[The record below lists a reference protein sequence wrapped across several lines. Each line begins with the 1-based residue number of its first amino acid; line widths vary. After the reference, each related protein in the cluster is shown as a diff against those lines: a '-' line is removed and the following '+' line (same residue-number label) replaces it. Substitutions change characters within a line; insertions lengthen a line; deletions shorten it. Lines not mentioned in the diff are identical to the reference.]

1 MGDFLGALMRKFLR
15 RVLILLAALLIMTP
29 SHAAPLPD
37 EQFQIPEPAEE
48 QMRGYYINEMAESTQ
63 NTSTFVSTWVG
74 DRIGWKS
81 NDEAPTDVV
90 ICSSSSAPDCE
101 LRIIQQFLAVLPFC
115 ESAATLTC
123 IEELYAEKDGKQL
136 AIERL
141 GTFPDRGVT
150 DFAAD
155 QSINL
160 PQGTQPIL
168 VRIKDA
174 PHSEGDLYI
183 YRGELTGTRSHR
195 DGVAKSFNYR
205 GFQAAVFAV
214 KLQEDNWGSFRK
226 GACGYLSS
234 PLKSGESYRFSAS
247 TKADTAGCT
256 YDEVSRFGPTGDKR
270 GCVSNSTT
278 QCAAPYPLPLNMK
291 FGMKVRFQLPITGW
305 LHGRIED
312 PAVQYQSTSTGG
324 SVVTMIAKP
333 TQVPVFQVWKRYSEL
348 SESLKTLLARRSY
361 ARISSWF
368 AGPGGASNED
378 LATDTKKS
386 ITRHGGETF
395 DAVEMENFL
404 AWLPFAQ
411 DKAAAF
417 PTIWAFRSMNS
428 MAQRTS
434 QQSKCLQDATSLNGL
449 VTTNS
454 TLYLDGPPDLNP
466 DTQTLDYTV
475 AAPHLTSKGD
485 VFQGTYNLVLKSSV
499 ARCLYNFTSAPISA
513 TVSVQNA
520 SGVST
525 VATTSVSESDGW
537 LRLSASGFTFSSP
550 TIKVKLSQAA
560 PAPTPTVTATPTPTP
575 TTSATSTS
583 GQAVSPASKSAKKTI
598 TCVKGASKKKVTA
611 VKPKCP
617 KGYRVLG

>member
-1 MGDFLGALMRKFLR
+1 MRKYTKVAVIAISLM
-15 RVLILLAALLIMTP
+15 LAFPQTFAST
-29 SHAAPLPD
+29 LPD
-37 EQFQIPEPAEE
+37 EQFQIPNPQEE

-63 NTSTFVSTWVG
+63 NTSTYVSTWVG
-74 DRIGWKS
+74 DRIGWVS

-101 LRIIQQFLAVLPFC
+101 LRIIQQFLAVLPYC
-115 ESAATLTC
+115 DSSATLTC
-123 IEELYAEKDGKQL
+123 IEELYAERNGEKL

-141 GTFPDRGVT
+141 GTFPERGVT

-160 PQGTQPIL
+160 PQGTQPLL

-174 PHSEGDLYI
+174 PHSQGDLYI
-183 YRGELTGTRSHR
+183 YRGELTGFRSHR
-195 DGVAKSFNYR
+195 NGVAQPFNYR

-214 KLQEDNWGSFRK
+214 KLQEDNWGTYRR
-226 GACGYLSS
+226 GACGYLPQ
-234 PLKSGESYRFSAS
+234 PLKPGESYRYSS
-247 TKADTAGCT
+247 LEKVDNTGCF

-278 QCAAPYPLPLNMK
+278 QCAAPYPLPLDMK
-291 FGMKVRFQLPITGW
+291 FGMKVRFQRPMTGW

-312 PAVQYQSTSTGG
+312 PTVQYQSTSSGG
-324 SVVTMIAKP
+324 SVVTMMAKP
-333 TQVPVFQVWKRYSEL
+333 TKVPVFQVWKRYSEL
-348 SESLKTLLARRSY
+348 NQSLKDLLARRSY

-368 AGPGGASNED
+368 AGAGGASNED

-404 AWLPFAQ
+404 AWLPLAE

-428 MAQRTS
+428 MAQRDS
-434 QQSKCLQDATSLNGL
+434 QQSRCLQDTSTLNGL

-466 DTQTLDYTV
+466 DSQTLDYKV
-475 AAPHLTSKGD
+475 AAPHLTPTGE

-499 ARCLYNFTSAPISA
+499 ARCLYNFTNAPISA

-520 SGVST
+520 SGIST
-525 VATTSVSESDGW
+525 LATTVVSEKDGW
-537 LRLSASGFTFSSP
+537 LRLNASGFTFSTP
-550 TIKVKLSQAA
+550 IIRIKLTQESA
-560 PAPTPTVTATPTPTP
+560 PSEATTTPQ
-575 TTSATSTS
+575 TSET
-583 GQAVSPASKSAKKTI
+583 QKS
-598 TCVKGASKKKVTA
+598 VSKKKAILCIKGNKQKKVQGS
-611 VKPKCP
+611 KCP
-617 KGYRVLG
+617 KGFKKA